1 MLFVVVNG
9 IPSVGVQVMVG
20 SGQIGTQPT
29 AAVAALPSSQVLSEG
44 SSGTSGNSTSGPT
57 SNRQSAAAPL
67 RRAGWGLVLG
77 AMSAGVVA
85 GAGAVLL

>member
-29 AAVAALPSSQVLSEG
+29 AAVAALPGGARAVNPLHAAQWGPPEWA
-44 SSGTSGNSTSGPT
+44 NS
-57 SNRQSAAAPL
+57 
-67 RRAGWGLVLG
+67 
-77 AMSAGVVA
+77 
-85 GAGAVLL
+85 AVLLALGAVRVALLARVGVREVSLKE